1 MGDKK
6 MESKINEKIRLKEK
20 MESKMEEEIS
30 WMKDREEKEKEM
42 QRVLE
47 KEKKNKEKIEV
58 AKNVL
63 LGAILLEQML
73 GLFMQDMQDEA
84 YNREFG
90 MWPEEIR
97 ENKVWDIG
105 VELNKVPC
113 ENEEIRMLNIR
124 NRKKK
129 EEGAKEKQIG

>member
-1 MGDKK
+1 
-6 MESKINEKIRLKEK
+6 
-20 MESKMEEEIS
+20 
-30 WMKDREEKEKEM
+30 MKDREEKEKEM

-47 KEKKNKEKIEV
+47 KEKKNREKIEV

-97 ENKVWDIG
+97 ENTAWDIG
-105 VELNKVPC
+105 VELNKVIC

-129 EEGAKEKQIG
+129 EEGEEETQIG

>member
-1 MGDKK
+1 MGKQRSENVKERKIEEGDKK
-6 MESKINEKIRLKEK
+6 MESKMKEEISLEEK

-30 WMKDREEKEKEM
+30 WMKDREEKEKEI

-47 KEKKNKEKIEV
+47 NEKKNREKIEV

-63 LGAILLEQML
+63 LGAIILEQML
-73 GLFMQDMQDEA
+73 GLFMQNMQDEA

-97 ENKVWDIG
+97 ENTAWDIG
-105 VELNKVPC
+105 VELNKVTC
-113 ENEEIRMLNIR
+113 EN
-124 NRKKK
+124 
-129 EEGAKEKQIG
+129 

>member
-1 MGDKK
+1 
-6 MESKINEKIRLKEK
+6 MESKIKEEIRLEEK

-30 WMKDREEKEKEM
+30 WMKDREEKEKEI

-47 KEKKNKEKIEV
+47 KEKKNREKIEV

-73 GLFMQDMQDEA
+73 GIFMQNMQEEE
-84 YNREFG
+84 YNREFR
-90 MWPEEIR
+90 MRPEEIR
-97 ENKVWDIG
+97 ENTAWDIG
-105 VELNKVPC
+105 VELNKVIC

-129 EEGAKEKQIG
+129 EEGEEETQIG